1 MPLPCSGESGAA
13 GWSDA
18 GGCWRSPGGLCR
30 QVRGCHSSIRS
41 GVGFGWGEIR
51 AAALRRGQLEALP
64 VSQQQPAG
72 GMRGMRHV
80 GLATG
85 TRRRGRERSLG
96 QPQGS
101 DAGVRCARPPPHRQ
115 IGPVQKAHCALW
127 LGPSR
132 GGAGGEQLAPS
143 TSTAAARRLGA
154 GGDAGHMG
162 CCLGAPWHQDL
173 SLGCTGKLSMGRIC
187 LARGAG
193 LSHAMGF
200 SGILSPHPAAQEH
213 PEHCRAHR
221 ALGAG
226 AGGNAVPAAVAVCP
240 RESRASGCQEHSWRA
255 WDLLSAPGWGCFLP
269 RIAKSFSSREVNESL
284 ARMGTTLHQHFQLVS

>member
-30 QVRGCHSSIRS
+30 QVRGCHSGIRS

-64 VSQQQPAG
+64 VSQQPAG
-72 GMRGMRHV
+72 GMKGMRHV

-85 TRRRGRERSLG
+85 TRRRGRERERSLG

-127 LGPSR
+127 PGPSC
-132 GGAGGEQLAPS
+132 GGASGEQLAPS

-173 SLGCTGKLSMGRIC
+173 SLGCTGKLSHGEATAWLC

-193 LSHAMGF
+193 LFPCHGVF
-200 SGILSPHPAAQEH
+200 GHPVTSSCC
-213 PEHCRAHR
+213 HCCP
-221 ALGAG
+221 GA
-226 AGGNAVPAAVAVCP
+226 P
-240 RESRASGCQEHSWRA
+240 
-255 WDLLSAPGWGCFLP
+255 
-269 RIAKSFSSREVNESL
+269 
-284 ARMGTTLHQHFQLVS
+284 